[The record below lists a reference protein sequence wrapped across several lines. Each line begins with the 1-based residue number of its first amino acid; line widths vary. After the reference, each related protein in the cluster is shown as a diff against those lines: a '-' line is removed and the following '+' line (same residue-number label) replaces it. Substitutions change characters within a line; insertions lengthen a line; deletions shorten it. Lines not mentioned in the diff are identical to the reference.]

1 VILVS
6 DTGPIIALAKIK
18 QIKLLQNFFNEVQIP
33 LMVYKELM
41 AKTGS
46 EGNEIDKALNEFIII
61 NEKAAPVKKIKPV
74 VQHLGSGE
82 RKAIELAYTL
92 SRDSALLL
100 IDDKAARAAASE
112 LELNYTGTVGLLIKA
127 KSKGKISNIG
137 NHLTEMKK
145 LGYWLSDEI
154 IEQAKKLT
162 NET

>member
-18 QIKLLQNFFNEVQIP
+18 QINLLQNLFNEVQIP

-46 EGNEIDKALNEFIII
+46 EGKEIDKALNEFITI
-61 NEKAAPVKKIKPV
+61 NEKIAHVKKIKPV

-82 RKAIELAYTL
+82 RKAIELAYSL

-100 IDDKAARAAASE
+100 IDDKAARTAASE

-127 KSKGKISNIG
+127 KLAGKISSVESYLKQMRK
-137 NHLTEMKK
+137 H
-145 LGYWLSDEI
+145 GYWLSDEI
-154 IEQAKKLT
+154 IEQARKLT
-162 NET
+162 RAC